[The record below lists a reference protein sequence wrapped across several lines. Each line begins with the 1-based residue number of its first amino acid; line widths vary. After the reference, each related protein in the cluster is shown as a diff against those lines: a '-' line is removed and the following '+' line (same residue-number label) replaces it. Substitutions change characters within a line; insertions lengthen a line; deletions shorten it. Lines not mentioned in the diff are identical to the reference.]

1 MSDPITFES
10 TTPRFALPLLYAG
23 QAQKEVF
30 VNESLSITD
39 ALLHCA
45 VESETPTPPATP
57 ADGMAW
63 LVATGATGIWAGKAG
78 MLACRQGGQ
87 WIYVSPRDG
96 MRLLNKSS
104 EQDMRRIA
112 GVWRAPNMPS
122 APAGGGTIDA
132 EARSAIIVLIQKLRD
147 AGIFALA

>member
-10 TTPRFALPLLYAG
+10 TTPRFGLPLLYAG

-30 VNESLSITD
+30 VNESLSIAD

-45 VESETPTPPATP
+45 IESETPTPPVAP

-63 LVATGATGIWAGKAG
+63 LVATGATGIWTGKAG

-87 WIYVSPRDG
+87 WLYDAPRDG
-96 MRLLNKSS
+96 MRLVNKASA
-104 EQDMRRIA
+104 QDIRRFA
-112 GVWRAPNMPS
+112 GAWLAPNVPS
-122 APAGGGTIDA
+122 APTGGGTIDA
-132 EARSAIIVLIQKLRD
+132 EARSAITGLIQKLRD

>member
-1 MSDPITFES
+1 
-10 TTPRFALPLLYAG
+10 
-23 QAQKEVF
+23 
-30 VNESLSITD
+30 
-39 ALLHCA
+39 
-45 VESETPTPPATP
+45 
-57 ADGMAW
+57 MAW